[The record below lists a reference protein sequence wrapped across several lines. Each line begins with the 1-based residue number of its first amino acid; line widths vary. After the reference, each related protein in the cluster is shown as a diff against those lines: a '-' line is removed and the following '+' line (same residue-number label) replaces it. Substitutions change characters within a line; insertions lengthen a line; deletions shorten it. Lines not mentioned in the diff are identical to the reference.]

1 MIDWNFIEENCEG
14 GVFLVGY
21 VPCEDGVPLGHSGVT
36 VADGVDLG
44 QQSAAYLSAIGVSA
58 PLVDILRPY
67 LGLRGV
73 RAQAILATRPLV
85 LMASQA
91 YALSAVIH
99 VAHEQHLQRAYDA
112 AIPAGAPTFE
122 QIPSEVATVICSVSY
137 QYGDLARECPRF
149 WHCSITADWAGL
161 LHELE
166 NFGDKYPTRRYK
178 EAEYLRGLM
187 LV

>member
-1 MIDWNFIEENCEG
+1 MIDWKLIESCEG

-21 VPCEDGVPLGHSGVT
+21 VPTEDGEPLGHSGVT

-44 QQSAAYLSAIGVSA
+44 QQSAAYLAAIGVSA
-58 PLVDILRPY
+58 PLVEILRPY
-67 LGLRGV
+67 LGARGTA
-73 RAQAILATRPLV
+73 AQEMLEKRPL
-85 LMASQA
+85 LLTASQA
-91 YALSAVIH
+91 YALSAVMH
-99 VAHEQHLQRAYDA
+99 VAHEQQLQRAYDK

-122 QIPSEVATVICSVSY
+122 EIPSEVATVICSVSY
-137 QYGDLARECPRF
+137 QYGDLARECPNF